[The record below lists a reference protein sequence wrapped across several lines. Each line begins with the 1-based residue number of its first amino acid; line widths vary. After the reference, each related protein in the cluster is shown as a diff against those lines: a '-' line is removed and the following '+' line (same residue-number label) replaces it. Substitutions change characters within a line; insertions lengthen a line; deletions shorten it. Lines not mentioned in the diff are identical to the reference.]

1 MLIKVW
7 IAKHGAQI
15 VIVTIPS
22 LEGESLEEYATE
34 TFRKFGIGDKNKNNG
49 LLILIALQERKSRIE
64 VGYGL
69 EGVLPDAKTGRIQN
83 QYMLPYL
90 RQNKWDEGIKN
101 GFNEFVSII
110 SKNYDVEIEQEK
122 AEKVEKSPISDPLL
136 VFSFSALAGYIMVI
150 IPFSYEYYKP
160 RKLLIILK
168 ETILAIIYAIALSV
182 IIYFETKNTS
192 VIINDVIWG
201 IIGYIIG
208 GCAQGISYIFKK
220 RWWRLLR
227 RIRWRF
233 RRRSFRRRF
242 FWRRPVHQEEA
253 GSSGSF

>member
-1 MLIKVW
+1 M
-7 IAKHGAQI
+7 
-15 VIVTIPS
+15 
-22 LEGESLEEYATE
+22 
-34 TFRKFGIGDKNKNNG
+34 
-49 LLILIALQERKSRIE
+49 
-64 VGYGL
+64 
-69 EGVLPDAKTGRIQN
+69 LPDAKTGRIQN

-136 VFSFSALAGYIMVI
+136 VFSFSVLAGYIMVI

-220 RWWRLLR
+220 RRGGVAAFTEDPMEISEEVLL
-227 RIRWRF
+227 
-233 RRRSFRRRF
+233 
-242 FWRRPVHQEEA
+242 EEA
-253 GSSGSF
+253 GSSGGGRKLWKFLKNIKTVKN

>member
-90 RQNKWDEGIKN
+90 SQNKWDEGIKN

-160 RKLLIILK
+160 RKLLIILNRIVDNGDTVIVIEHNLDVIK
-168 ETILAIIYAIALSV
+168 VADYIIDLGPDGGKYGGEIVATGTPEEVAKTKGSYTGEILAKIL
-182 IIYFETKNTS
+182 K
-192 VIINDVIWG
+192 
-201 IIGYIIG
+201 
-208 GCAQGISYIFKK
+208 
-220 RWWRLLR
+220 
-227 RIRWRF
+227 
-233 RRRSFRRRF
+233 
-242 FWRRPVHQEEA
+242 
-253 GSSGSF
+253 